1 MNLWPASESPRS
13 FILFSAMSVFGAT
26 LGRRVW
32 IDHDVHTVYPMMS
45 TLLIGPSGTGKST
58 AAKMAFRLFKT
69 LPREEQPQLISGAS
83 TPEKLY
89 EDLRANPHAVLFAS
103 ELANFFTKQKYMEG
117 LIPAVTE
124 LLDYGDTFE
133 RRTKG
138 TGLVT
143 VDRPSVT
150 VIGCST
156 NDWLQEQLPD
166 SATSGGFLA
175 RFLIVNEEHKAQS
188 VPLPGRMFSELQK
201 ARLETARTEAAREF
215 GALVTQNVGE
225 VKFESFEVD
234 DVYSQW
240 YQGHKPASGHLAPF
254 AARAGEYI
262 LRMAMLLAVSADRTI
277 IRATDVENAI
287 GLYKWTERRL
297 QEVVVPM
304 SPQGKMLGKV
314 LEAIGTDQM
323 AQPSVRR
330 AMRNHATSQDVDR
343 YIDSLIQSG
352 DLKRAADGKLQRS

>member
-1 MNLWPASESPRS
+1 MA
-13 FILFSAMSVFGAT
+13 
-26 LGRRVW
+26 
-32 IDHDVHTVYPMMS
+32 HDVHTVYPMMS
-45 TLLIGPSGTGKST
+45 VLLIGPSGTGKTT
-58 AAKMAFRLFKT
+58 AAMRMAYPMVRS

-89 EDLRANPHAVLFAS
+89 EDLRANPHALLFAS

-124 LLDYGDTFE
+124 LLDYGETFE

-138 TGLVT
+138 SGLVT
-143 VDRPSVT
+143 VDKPSVT

-175 RFLIVNEEHKAQS
+175 RFLIVHEEHKAQS
-188 VPLPGRMFSELQK
+188 VPLPGRMFTGAQR
-201 ARLETARTEAAREF
+201 ARLEAARFEAAKEF
-215 GALVTQNVGE
+215 EALVTQNIGE
-225 VKFESFEVD
+225 VKFESYEVD
-234 DVYSQW
+234 DIYSQW
-240 YQGHKPASGHLAPF
+240 YQSHKPASGHLAPF

-262 LRMAMLLAVSADRTI
+262 LRLAMLLAVSCDRTVL
-277 IRATDVENAI
+277 RATDVASAI
-287 GLYKWTERRL
+287 ELYKWTERRL
-297 QEVVVPM
+297 QDVVVPM

-314 LEAIGTDQM
+314 LEAVGTDHMTQ
-323 AQPSVRR
+323 AAIRR

-343 YIDSLIQSG
+343 YVDSLIQSG
-352 DLKRAADGKLQRS
+352 DLKRAADGKIQRS